1 MKSCSQSSA
10 VIDAIAQ
17 IGSSVAGARRTVR
30 LAAAL
35 ALACAGLTLAVAPA
49 SAACVPGGPAIA
61 SGSSV
66 TCTGADVNGVG
77 NGSQSN
83 VTVNVQPG
91 ASINFS
97 GNNGAIYLSSQ
108 NTITNAGTITA
119 ANFGILVTGPNNT
132 ITNSGTISAGS
143 IDSFDILIG
152 SGIATNTSTGI
163 LKIVASQGTGIY
175 YNGSGTSSTI
185 VNNGTIMGSAV
196 GTPDVL
202 GSGGTGIL
210 SGGPGANVTN
220 NGAISLGIAGAGI
233 WVGGTSGTYV
243 NNGTI
248 NVGDG
253 QAAGINI
260 GTVLTQS
267 QVQNNTIVNNGVIR
281 AGANSY
287 SLYEAQGSNFI
298 GLNAISNK
306 GVLDGKIY
314 IYNDNLTNSGIITI
328 TNAGTPLFDS
338 FNAVQN
344 YFLKDG
350 SFIQTST
357 GTLAL
362 RVNSAGASDGL
373 AALLGAQLGG
383 TLGAVVQPGF
393 YAATTK
399 YAGVISAP
407 FGTIAG
413 QFASVQAFAAGTTT
427 PLAYFTA
434 SATYNTQSVDLTLN
448 RLGFGAVSGETFNQ
462 QQVGNALNAGYSS
475 GLTGNAATFYANLL
489 QSTSTGALD
498 QLSGEGT
505 SATQS
510 SAFFANNLFNN
521 LMGSRALGWRSGDTN
536 GFIADTPLGYAGEP
550 SPTNAFAAFTKAPPQ
565 AFVPGWRAWGAGFGG
580 GQSIG
585 ADPSVGAAGI
595 SSSAAGGAIGLD
607 HQLDSNLLVG
617 ASVGGSHSSFSVPDR
632 ATTGSADA
640 FQAGAY
646 FLRQWGS
653 VYLMGLGSYA
663 HFDNQTSRTI
673 AGIGPT
679 ETATGAF
686 GSDLIG
692 GRLEI
697 GNTFRTWGINLT
709 PFAAVQVSSL
719 HQAGYTESSTT
730 LAGAP
735 GVLGLAYQPVT
746 TTSLPTF
753 LGVQFDTAVPLPNGM
768 TWSPFA
774 RTSWVHEFDPARNI
788 TASLIA
794 LNNPAF
800 TVDGARAAS
809 DSAKLDLGSQL
820 AITRNVSLIASFNG
834 EFSGRE
840 QIYSGMGALRVSW

>member
-30 LAAAL
+30 LAAAF

-66 TCTGADVNGVG
+66 TCTGADVTGVG

-91 ASINFS
+91 ASINVGGSAISLAS
-97 GNNGAIYLSSQ
+97 G

-119 ANFGILVTGPNNT
+119 LNFGIFAPSLNNT
-132 ITNSGTISAGS
+132 ITNSGTISAS
-143 IDSFDILIG
+143 TDILFETG
-152 SGIATNTSTGI
+152 SVTNANAGV
-163 LKIVASQGTGIY
+163 LNVAPQGTGIF
-175 YNGSGTSSTI
+175 NVGGIGVAI
-185 VNNGTIMGSAV
+185 VNNGTIG
-196 GTPDVL
+196 G
-202 GSGGTGIL
+202 GSGTSGTML
-210 SGGPGANVTN
+210 SGGIGILTQGPATVTN
-220 NGAISLGIAGAGI
+220 NGTISMGVASEGLWIAG
-233 WVGGTSGTYV
+233 SNGTYV

-248 NVGDG
+248 TVGDG
-253 QAAGINI
+253 AGVGILLAI
-260 GTVLTQS
+260 SG
-267 QVQNNTIVNNGVIR
+267 VQNNVENNTLVNNGVIR

-287 SLYEAQGSNFI
+287 SLYEINSSNPFVGS
-298 GLNAISNK
+298 NAISNN
-306 GVLDGKIY
+306 GVLDGKIFLSS
-314 IYNDNLTNSGIITI
+314 DNLTNSGVITI
-328 TNAGTPLFDS
+328 TNAGTPFYDAAN
-338 FNAVQN
+338 FRQN
-344 YFLKDG
+344 YTLGDG
-350 SFIQTST
+350 SFIQTAS

-373 AALLGAQLGG
+373 YAGRGAQLAG
-383 TLGAVVQPGF
+383 TLDAILQPGL

-399 YAGVISAP
+399 YLGVISTP
-407 FGTIAG
+407 SSTIAG

-427 PLAYFTA
+427 PLAFFTA

-580 GQSIG
+580 SQSIG

-617 ASVGGSHSSFSVPDR
+617 ASVGGSRSSFSVPDR

-646 FLRQWGS
+646 FLRQWGT

>member
-1 MKSCSQSSA
+1 MTYYF
-10 VIDAIAQ
+10 
-17 IGSSVAGARRTVR
+17 GSGSVTNANAGV
-30 LAAAL
+30 LN
-35 ALACAGLTLAVAPA
+35 VAP
-49 SAACVPGGPAIA
+49 
-61 SGSSV
+61 
-66 TCTGADVNGVG
+66 
-77 NGSQSN
+77 
-83 VTVNVQPG
+83 
-91 ASINFS
+91 
-97 GNNGAIYLSSQ
+97 
-108 NTITNAGTITA
+108 
-119 ANFGILVTGPNNT
+119 
-132 ITNSGTISAGS
+132 
-143 IDSFDILIG
+143 
-152 SGIATNTSTGI
+152 
-163 LKIVASQGTGIY
+163 QGTGIF
-175 YNGSGTSSTI
+175 NVGGNSVAI
-185 VNNGTIMGSAV
+185 VNNGTIG
-196 GTPDVL
+196 G
-202 GSGGTGIL
+202 GSGTSGTML
-210 SGGPGANVTN
+210 SGGVGILTQGPATVTN
-220 NGAISLGIAGAGI
+220 NGTISMGVASEGLWVAG
-233 WVGGTSGTYV
+233 SNGTYV

-287 SLYEAQGSNFI
+287 SLYEINSSNPIVGS
-298 GLNAISNK
+298 NAISNK

-373 AALLGAQLGG
+373 YAGRGAQLAG
-383 TLGAVVQPGF
+383 TLDAILQPGL

-399 YAGVISAP
+399 YAGVISTP
-407 FGTIAG
+407 FGTVTN

-434 SATYNTQSVDLTLN
+434 SATYNAQSVDLTLN
-448 RLGFGAVSGETFNQ
+448 RIGFGAVSGETFNQ
-462 QQVGNALNAGYSS
+462 QQVGNALNAGYST
-475 GLTGNAATFYANLL
+475 GLTGNAATFYSNLL

-505 SATQS
+505 SAAQS
-510 SAFFANNLFNN
+510 SAFFANNLFNSV
-521 LMGSRALGWRSGDTN
+521 MGNHALGWRLGDTT
-536 GFIADTPLGYAGEP
+536 GFIADTPLSYAGEP

-580 GQSIG
+580 SQSIG

-617 ASVGGSHSSFSVPDR
+617 ASVGGSRSSFSVPDR

-753 LGVQFDTAVPLPNGM
+753 LGVQFDTAVPLANGM

-820 AITRNVSLIASFNG
+820 AITRNVSLSRQASTVSSPAASRSIQDWVHSGSAG
-834 EFSGRE
+834 ECSFIQSNPRYRPQVQYSQLNVRTLMSGVTRSARGCHPCLG
-840 QIYSGMGALRVSW
+840 YALSPRPSGWTNMSAGGEGGIRTPDRLAPMPHFECGAFDHSATSPSH